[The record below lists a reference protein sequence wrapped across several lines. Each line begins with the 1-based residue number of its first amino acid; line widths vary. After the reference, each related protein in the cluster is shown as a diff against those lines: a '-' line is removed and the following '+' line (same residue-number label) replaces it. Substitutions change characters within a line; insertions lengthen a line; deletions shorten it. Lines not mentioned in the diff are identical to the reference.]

1 MRKVRNFKLL
11 NSLTLLLALVVFSGS
26 LFAVTTVVP
35 ASSLSAGSI
44 KFLKQAFPNSEIWK
58 VEKDIDKFY
67 VTLANGAIVEFMP
80 SGDWVSI
87 KGEENI
93 IPNKVLPS
101 TVQKTVKNNFPNALI
116 IGIDKELGNY
126 KVRLNNL
133 IELYIAENG
142 LLMEQKWYD
151 PTIQGGTMVNSTN
164 RKAETTTSTPV
175 ETTTTSTNTT
185 STTKK

>member
-1 MRKVRNFKLL
+1 MRKIRNFKL
-11 NSLTLLLALVVFSGS
+11 NSLMLLLALAVFSSAS

-35 ASSLSAGSI
+35 ASSLSAESI
-44 KFLKQAFPNSEIWK
+44 KFLKKTFPNSEIWK

-101 TVQKTVKNNFPNALI
+101 AVQKTVKNNFPNALI
-116 IGIDKELGNY
+116 IGVDRSLGNY

-164 RKAETTTSTPV
+164 RKAETTTVPV
-175 ETTTTSTNTT
+175 ETTTTSTNTAG
-185 STTKK
+185 TTRK